1 MKQKYEHGGYVSDT
15 GLMGTTHFVVGHDE
29 ETGNEIPFGST
40 AENVAD
46 TIDAKLSEGEF
57 VIPADV
63 VRWYGVQHF
72 ISMIEEAKM
81 QFMLL
86 AVDQE
91 AEEVEVE
98 DDDMDVEV
106 EEDEEEEDEE
116 KEGSFSIKTT
126 PKIAF
131 IS

>member
-1 MKQKYEHGGYVSDT
+1 MSKKYEHGGYVSAS
-15 GLMGTTHFVVGHDE
+15 GLMGTPQFIVGVDE

-72 ISMIEEAKM
+72 INMIEEAKM
-81 QFMLL
+81 HFMLL

-91 AEEVEVE
+91 GEEVEDGE
-98 DDDMDVEV
+98 LDVEV
-106 EEDEEEEDEE
+106 EEDEEEEESEDETA
-116 KEGSFSIKTT
+116 FAIKNT